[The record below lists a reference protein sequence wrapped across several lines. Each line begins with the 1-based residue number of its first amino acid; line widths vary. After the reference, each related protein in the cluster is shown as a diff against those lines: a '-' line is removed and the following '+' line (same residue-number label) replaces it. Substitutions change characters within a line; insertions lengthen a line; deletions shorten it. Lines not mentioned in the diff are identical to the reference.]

1 MSATQ
6 KQGLIVTIPKPDKAR
21 HYLKNWRPITLLT
34 VDYKIASAVIAERL
48 KKILPKVISPSHK
61 GFLKGR
67 YIGEN
72 TRFLYDLMKITEEKS
87 IPWLLLLIDFEKAFD
102 TVEWSFI
109 DKCLKYF
116 NFVASLRSWIKT
128 FYSSISSFYAAMVTF
143 LNSLKYQEAFAKVI
157 LCPPTCF

>member
-1 MSATQ
+1 M
-6 KQGLIVTIPKPDKAR
+6 
-21 HYLKNWRPITLLT
+21 
-34 VDYKIASAVIAERL
+34 IAERL
-48 KKILPKVISPSHK
+48 KNILPKVISPSQK

-143 LNSLKYQEAFAKVI
+143 LNSLKYQEAFAKVSPYLFLI
-157 LCPPTCF
+157 VGEVLYRAANRNKKIIGINIDSYISYESVCR